1 MAFLLAIYLP
11 LYYIKL
17 AVNKIILN
25 FFERVSDMKYAFL
38 VCFSAMVLAF
48 ASGCS
53 YLARG
58 EQIVS
63 VTVTP
68 SDAAVIANGVE
79 YHMLSPMF
87 IEVPTR
93 DALLIT
99 AYKPGYRTAYYA
111 SDSELTFTGKLDAC
125 GGIFI
130 LPALGLFSNGAWKFA
145 ESNIVINLQPLP
157 DLEESS
163 IEQEATQRKRQEIAR
178 ELVDQTVKLPAVSP
192 TDATS
197 RVSDIRSIDKKGT
210 SVVSQEP
217 LDKQAPADP
226 DDVEI
231 E

>member
-1 MAFLLAIYLP
+1 
-11 LYYIKL
+11 
-17 AVNKIILN
+17 
-25 FFERVSDMKYAFL
+25 MKYAFL
-38 VCFSAMVLAF
+38 ACFSAVILAF
-48 ASGCS
+48 VSGCS
-53 YLARG
+53 FLARG

-79 YHMLSPMF
+79 YHTLSPMF

-111 SDSELTFTGKLDAC
+111 ADSELTFTGKLDAF

-130 LPALGLFSNGAWKFA
+130 LPAAGLLSNGAWRFT
-145 ESNIVINLQPLP
+145 ESNIVIDLQPLP
-157 DLEESS
+157 DIEEST
-163 IEQEATQRKRQEIAR
+163 IEQEATQRKRQDVAR

-192 TDATS
+192 TDASS
-197 RVSDIRSIDKKGT
+197 RTSDIRSVDKNGA

-217 LDKQAPADP
+217 LDKQPPANP
-226 DDVEI
+226 DDISI

>member
-1 MAFLLAIYLP
+1 MILFLKGLHEMKYTLLAVF
-11 LYYIKL
+11 
-17 AVNKIILN
+17 A
-25 FFERVSDMKYAFL
+25 AL
-38 VCFSAMVLAF
+38 VLTFT
-48 ASGCS
+48 SGCS
-53 YLARG
+53 FFARG

-79 YHMLSPMF
+79 YHLLSPMF

-111 SDSELTFTGKLDAC
+111 ADSELSTTGKIDAI

-130 LPALGLFSNGAWKFA
+130 LPATGLLSNGAWRFT

-157 DLEESS
+157 DPEESS
-163 IEQEATQRKRQEIAR
+163 IEQEATQRRRQDVAR
-178 ELVDQTVKLPAVSP
+178 ELVDQTVNIPAVSP

-197 RVSDIRSIDKKGT
+197 KVSDIRIVDKDGVT
-210 SVVSQEP
+210 AISQDP
-217 LDKQAPADP
+217 LDKNAPADP
-226 DDVEI
+226 DEI
-231 E
+231 SIEPKD